1 MLDLETVEREI
12 DKLEHREVS
21 YKLCERLSWLYIVR
35 DHLLQEKYPQA
46 TGTTPRMEG
55 SEFLE
60 AASGVPYPDL
70 MRLIDEHLEA
80 IKMVYPK
87 TFSALIDKI
96 RQL

>member
-12 DKLEHREVS
+12 DKLEHREAS
-21 YKLCERLSWLYIVR
+21 YKLCERLSWLYVVR
-35 DHLLQEKYPQA
+35 DHLLEEKYPQA
-46 TGTTPRMEG
+46 AGTTPKMEG

-60 AASGVPYPDL
+60 AASNVPYPDL